1 MNETYNL
8 ELLFANEEGKNR
20 KITIRRPLD
29 SLTEVEVAPVMQAI
43 VDSDLFDDDG
53 LDHYAIAS
61 SARYVR
67 KTVDEIFFAVSYYY
81 KISTLSSYVL
91 SLACCYLI

>member
-8 ELLFANEEGKNR
+8 ELLFENEEGKNR

-43 VDSDLFDDDG
+43 IDSDLFDDDG
-53 LDHYAIAS
+53 LDRYVVAS

-67 KTVDEIFFAVSYYY
+67 TTVDEIFSV
-81 KISTLSSYVL
+81 TEEV
-91 SLACCYLI
+91 